1 MSETERKQN
10 LPISER
16 RDTHFSPTPA
26 AAVLLPL
33 QQCVYQRY
41 IVINNCTR
49 NHPKHTHT
57 QSEEKR
63 KIIYCLQSVLL
74 VLPSS
79 SPAKPTTAMAQQ
91 QRKNITQHVI
101 NCRQIT
107 GQKYRPCAWA
117 INCKKDTDLTI
128 VLLTIIFNN
137 PPSPSLSSYT
147 LLSHPF
153 QDD

>member
-1 MSETERKQN
+1 MNETERKQN
-10 LPISER
+10 LPLAKGE
-16 RDTHFSPTPA
+16 TPTFLLFPPPPFFFLCNNVFITDILSSTT
-26 AAVLLPL
+26 VLETIL
-33 QQCVYQRY
+33 
-41 IVINNCTR
+41 N
-49 NHPKHTHT
+49 THT

-79 SPAKPTTAMAQQ
+79 SPAIPTTAMAQQ